1 MAENKQLISVS
12 FTALLRTL
20 KSDSKIINLIYKI
33 PAVNDGEKDKD
44 NNNITNY
51 LEFNRDRILDFAQK
65 NYENLV
71 ETLTNIS
78 ISSAVTSSNTTLS
91 LPSSS
96 SFSGSYN
103 QNNTFRIEKTETFHN
118 GKGDITD

>member
-51 LEFNRDRILDFAQK
+51 LEFNRDKILDFAQK

-103 QNNTFRIEKTETFHN
+103 QNNTFRIEKIETFHN
-118 GKGDITD
+118 SKGDITD

>member
-1 MAENKQLISVS
+1 LAENKQLISVS

-51 LEFNRDRILDFAQK
+51 LEVNKDRILNLAEK

-71 ETLTNIS
+71 EALTNNAI
-78 ISSAVTSSNTTLS
+78 SNTAA
-91 LPSSS
+91 SSS
-96 SFSGSYN
+96 P
-103 QNNTFRIEKTETFHN
+103 HN
-118 GKGDITD
+118 AS

>member
-1 MAENKQLISVS
+1 M
-12 FTALLRTL
+12 
-20 KSDSKIINLIYKI
+20 
-33 PAVNDGEKDKD
+33 NDGEKDKD

-51 LEFNRDRILDFAQK
+51 LEFNRDKILDFAQK

-103 QNNTFRIEKTETFHN
+103 QNNTFRIEKIETFHN
-118 GKGDITD
+118 SKGDITD

>member
-1 MAENKQLISVS
+1 LAENKQLISVS

-51 LEFNRDRILDFAQK
+51 LEFNRDKILDFAQK

-103 QNNTFRIEKTETFHN
+103 QNNTFRIEKIETFHN
-118 GKGDITD
+118 SKGDITD

>member
-1 MAENKQLISVS
+1 LAENKQLISVS

>member
-1 MAENKQLISVS
+1 LAENKQLISVS

-51 LEFNRDRILDFAQK
+51 LEFNRDKILDFAQK

-103 QNNTFRIEKTETFHN
+103 QNNTFRIEKIETFHN
-118 GKGDITD
+118 SKDDITD